1 MMSHQKT
8 GAQADSAAE
17 QQSAND
23 PVFAMVEKRRMIKLK
38 IKEEKGS
45 LTKRT
50 IRQSTDGHKT
60 HLCLRGSV
68 DQNKLQT

>member
-8 GAQADSAAE
+8 RARADSAAE

-50 IRQSTDGHKT
+50 I
-60 HLCLRGSV
+60 
-68 DQNKLQT
+68 